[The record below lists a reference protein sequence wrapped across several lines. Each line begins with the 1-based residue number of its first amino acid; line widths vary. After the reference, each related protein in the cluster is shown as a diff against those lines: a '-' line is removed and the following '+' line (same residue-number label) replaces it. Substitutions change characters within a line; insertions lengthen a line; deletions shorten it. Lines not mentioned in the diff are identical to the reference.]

1 MIHRTITD
9 SNQLVEHCFKNT
21 IVSIFIKSS
30 GSNLD
35 IDNCSFPAIS
45 SEGIIPNDVSIAVD
59 HRYIQQSIRYVSG
72 ILIFG
77 NPQS

>member
-35 IDNCSFPAIS
+35 IDNCSLPAIP
-45 SEGIIPNDVSIAVD
+45 SEGIKPTIFSNDE
-59 HRYIQQSIRYVSG
+59 
-72 ILIFG
+72 
-77 NPQS
+77 NNN